1 MVVLRGTTQSTV
13 TPLEIMIRRLW
24 WTPMWNFLFKKI
36 RTRSEANNLALES
49 LWKGKRFDRQD
60 IFDWLLLIGLLV
72 TLIIIFILWK
82 TKDQMLLGRLLSLCV
97 CVDVWS
103 LSNQPTAGW
112 HFSPPPPPFL
122 SSLCHQY
129 LQRCQTGLPCVGS
142 LLHESQKSKTV
153 SQRGPTTAPLNST
166 LCAPKNGEARCQTHE
181 RKKGGVNDKLRKKKK
196 KNHMINITRGT
207 GAGKKEMFASRT
219 ESFHYSRR
227 LRLPKNPLLISPA
240 ISHMIRSTLLPPFQ
254 HG

>member
-97 CVDVWS
+97 CVLTCGLSQTSQLQVDISSPLPPLFCHHSAISICKDVRQVCHVWGHS
-103 LSNQPTAGW
+103 FT
-112 HFSPPPPPFL
+112 SP
-122 SSLCHQY
+122 
-129 LQRCQTGLPCVGS
+129 
-142 LLHESQKSKTV
+142 
-153 SQRGPTTAPLNST
+153 
-166 LCAPKNGEARCQTHE
+166 
-181 RKKGGVNDKLRKKKK
+181 RKAKQFHKGGQPQRHWIAPSVLRKTAKPGVRHTREKKEAWMINWEKKKK
-196 KNHMINITRGT
+196 RITWLT
-207 GAGKKEMFASRT
+207 SQEVLVLEKKKCSQAAQNLFITPAVFVYRRT
-219 ESFHYSRR
+219 RFWFH
-227 LRLPKNPLLISPA
+227 
-240 ISHMIRSTLLPPFQ
+240 Q
-254 HG
+254 Q